1 MLNTPE
7 QLKLAQKEW
16 EELFKQY
23 NITDETMEKTDFSYL
38 DEEPGHGIDKQ
49 VKM

>member
-7 QLKLAQKEW
+7 QLKLAKKEW

-23 NITDETMEKTDFSYL
+23 NITDETIEKADFSYF
-38 DEEPGHGIDKQ
+38 DEESGNGIDKQ